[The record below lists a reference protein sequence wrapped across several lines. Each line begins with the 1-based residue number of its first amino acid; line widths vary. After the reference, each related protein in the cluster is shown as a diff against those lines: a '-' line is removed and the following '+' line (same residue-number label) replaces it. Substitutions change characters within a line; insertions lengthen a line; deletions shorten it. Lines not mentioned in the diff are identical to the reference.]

1 MEKEKFL
8 KEKINSYLK
17 YFNYDFTPVEFQ
29 NIFQKTLSDLN
40 TFLAKDPSNGGDFII
55 IIKYNEKAT
64 LFCTKFIKCFC

>member
-1 MEKEKFL
+1 MEKEKVL

-40 TFLAKDPSNGGDFII
+40 TFLAK
-55 IIKYNEKAT
+55 
-64 LFCTKFIKCFC
+64 

>member
-40 TFLAKDPSNGGDFII
+40 TFLAKDLMLSLNLRVTIV
-55 IIKYNEKAT
+55 
-64 LFCTKFIKCFC
+64 